1 MSQKVLNRMIYGMII
16 VFCVTPFLFLFYLN
30 ITANLQDTTLVEL
43 LRTNAAVTVQML
55 SIFLLPLSAYILK
68 LKWDRAQEEG
78 LYDGLYIS
86 VALVMISMF
95 MLNNIVHGFLALIL
109 LVIVTK
115 SYRISLKAVFASL
128 TNNWKMT
135 LVAYSGEL
143 TLLVFSVIIG
153 MMLRSIGS

>member
-68 LKWDRAQEEG
+68 LKWDRTQEEG